1 MTTWNLLRAAGIG
14 SYVMLFL
21 SFAWGLLSTTAFFGK
36 RLARPS
42 ITLLHQFFSTT
53 GLVLL
58 AAHMALLFVDPWM
71 PFDLGELLIP
81 GRSTYEPLGVGLGIV
96 SMYLSV
102 VIVVSS
108 WLRKGIGPNVWRALH
123 LLATPAFALS
133 FLHGFLAGTD
143 SARPWM
149 WWSYVGTGVAAV
161 FLLVFRALTARP
173 PRTARTTAAAGG
185 DQSSSP
191 RPSRSSS
198 APGSSSVP
206 PAVRVGLGE
215 VDGDVVA

>member
-14 SYVMLFL
+14 SYVMLFF

-42 ITLLHQFFSTT
+42 ITLMHQFFSTT

-58 AAHMALLFVDPWM
+58 VAHMALLFVDPWM

-81 GRSTYEPLGVGLGIV
+81 GRSTYEPLGVALGIV

-102 VIVVSS
+102 VVVVSS
-108 WLRKGIGPNVWRALH
+108 WVRKGIGPSLWRALH

-143 SARPWM
+143 AQRPWM
-149 WWSYVGTGVAAV
+149 WLTYVVTGVIAV
-161 FLLVFRALTARP
+161 FLLVFRALTALPPRP
-173 PRTARTTAAAGG
+173 PRGARHAAGYR
-185 DQSSSP
+185 QSSSP
-191 RPSRSSS
+191 VRS
-198 APGSSSVP
+198 
-206 PAVRVGLGE
+206 
-215 VDGDVVA
+215 

>member
-53 GLVLL
+53 GLILL

-71 PFDLGELLIP
+71 PFDLGALFIP
-81 GRSTYEPLGVGLGIV
+81 GRSAYEPLGVGLGVV

-143 SARPWM
+143 SSRPWM
-149 WWSYVGTGVAAV
+149 WWLYVGTGVAAV

-173 PRTARTTAAAGG
+173 PRSARAGATG
-185 DQSSSP
+185 AQSSSP
-191 RPSRSSS
+191 GPSRSSS
-198 APGSSSVP
+198 SSVRSSLS
-206 PAVRVGLGE
+206 AASVRVGVGDVE
-215 VDGDVVA
+215 VDTST

>member
-36 RLARPS
+36 RVARPS

-53 GLVLL
+53 GLLLL

-71 PFDLGELLIP
+71 PFDLAELLIP

-123 LLATPAFALS
+123 LLATPAFAMS

-143 SARPWM
+143 SSRPWM
-149 WWSYVGTGVAAV
+149 WWLYVGTGVAAV

-173 PRTARTTAAAGG
+173 PRSARAAGAAA

-191 RPSRSSS
+191 GPSRSAPSS
-198 APGSSSVP
+198 RPSSVGV
-206 PAVRVGLGE
+206 ALREGVVE
-215 VDGDVVA
+215 GDVVA

>member
-53 GLVLL
+53 GLILL
-58 AAHMALLFVDPWM
+58 VAHMALLFVDPWM

-108 WLRKGIGPNVWRALH
+108 WLRKGIGPNVWRAIH
-123 LLATPAFALS
+123 LLATPAFAMS

-143 SARPWM
+143 SSRPWM
-149 WWSYVGTGVAAV
+149 WWLYVGTGVTAV

-173 PRTARTTAAAGG
+173 PRSARAREAEG
-185 DQSSSP
+185 QSSSP
-191 RPSRSSS
+191 GPSRSPSPSRASS
-198 APGSSSVP
+198 P
-206 PAVRVGLGE
+206 VRVAVGETADVGELG
-215 VDGDVVA
+215 